1 MDISNVCFLEKY
13 GDLHNNS
20 QPSRDLPQ
28 AHTSMLVISG
38 VGAHS
43 FICSPY
49 LIMNYKIFM
58 CQESQSFKIYD
69 IIWCW
74 KHAADIETCHYI
86 KDFTC
91 IFVNSPA
98 SQNTNLFKV
107 ELWPGFTWKKK
118 KNHYLSHGWL
128 GVKKFE
134 WTQYRLCC
142 PCTNLSRRSQTCFYH
157 LLHLPS

>member
-1 MDISNVCFLEKY
+1 
-13 GDLHNNS
+13 
-20 QPSRDLPQ
+20 
-28 AHTSMLVISG
+28 
-38 VGAHS
+38 
-43 FICSPY
+43 
-49 LIMNYKIFM
+49 MNYKIFM

-134 WTQYRLCC
+134 WTQYRLYC
-142 PCTNLSRRSQTCFYH
+142 PCTNLSLLLSPTASTQLRRRQSKM
-157 LLHLPS
+157 LLCHRWSFLRMFRSWLKLPSLSCGEVFLFLVS

>member
-1 MDISNVCFLEKY
+1 
-13 GDLHNNS
+13 
-20 QPSRDLPQ
+20 
-28 AHTSMLVISG
+28 
-38 VGAHS
+38 
-43 FICSPY
+43 
-49 LIMNYKIFM
+49 M

-118 KNHYLSHGWL
+118 KITTYP
-128 GVKKFE
+128 
-134 WTQYRLCC
+134 TDD
-142 PCTNLSRRSQTCFYH
+142 
-157 LLHLPS
+157 